1 MKDAR
6 DTKKRRSAA
15 TSAQPT
21 TVVSDDPEV
30 LAQQAR
36 EAIEKSAA
44 ERPNPRY
51 MASPPKRA
59 VGRL

>member
-6 DTKKRRSAA
+6 DTKKRRNVT

-21 TVVSDDPEV
+21 IVVSDDPVV

-36 EAIEKSAA
+36 EAMEKSAA
-44 ERPNPRY
+44 ELRKQRVPIETEPPTAFRP
-51 MASPPKRA
+51 
-59 VGRL
+59 

>member
-44 ERPNPRY
+44 ELRKQRVPIETEPPTAFRP
-51 MASPPKRA
+51 
-59 VGRL
+59 

>member
-6 DTKKRRSAA
+6 DTKKRRTAT

-21 TVVSDDPEV
+21 IVVSDDPDV

-36 EAIEKSAA
+36 EAMEKSAA
-44 ERPNPRY
+44 ELRKQRVPIETEPPTAFRP
-51 MASPPKRA
+51 
-59 VGRL
+59 